1 MSRKYLGDEF
11 DIHTGGID
19 HIPTHH
25 ENEIAQSK
33 GATGKIP
40 ARFWMHSEFLL
51 IDGGKMSKSLNN
63 TYTLENLKEKGI
75 EPLAFKLFCYAAN
88 YRTKL
93 NFTFEGA
100 LAAQKSLNRLREG
113 YLKQKQG
120 NTKVEEKELEEY
132 KVKFLEAINDD
143 LNIPQAM
150 GIVWEIIRKT
160 EKSKDYATLLEQF
173 DQVLGLDLVHAE
185 EYLKT
190 QNAEV
195 VMDEEVKQLV
205 EKRDQARKEKNWAL
219 SDEIRDL
226 LQQKGYIVKDTKEG
240 TMIEKA

>member
-1 MSRKYLGDEF
+1 MSRKYLGDQF

-40 ARFWMHSEFLL
+40 AKFWMHSEFLQ
-51 IDGGKMSKSLNN
+51 IDGGKMSKSLGN
-63 TYTLENLKEKGI
+63 TYTLAQLKEKGI
-75 EPLAFKLFCYAAN
+75 EPLAFKLFCYTAN

-120 NTKVEEKELEEY
+120 NAKVEKEELEAY
-132 KVKFLEAINDD
+132 QAKFLEAINDD

-160 EKSKDYATLLEQF
+160 EKSQEYAKLLEQF
-173 DQVLGLDLVHAE
+173 DTVLGLDLVHSQ
-185 EYLKT
+185 EYLAKVT
-190 QNAEV
+190 DDID
-195 VMDEEVKQLV
+195 DEIRELV
-205 EKRDQARKEKNWAL
+205 QKRDQARAEKNWAL
-219 SDEIRDL
+219 SDEIREE
-226 LQQKGYIVKDTKEG
+226 LQAKGYLVKDTKDG
-240 TMIEKA
+240 TKIERA